1 MVKRVKIEPLATET
15 EVLTNSNLLSALME
29 QELHVI
35 KACGGRGLCATC
47 HVFVRKGQDALS
59 PASSRET
66 RTLQVIT
73 GANEYS
79 RLACQARVVG
89 EGVVVELPV
98 GMYVTSLEDI
108 FVLVGRRAEEPL
120 LHPVTGRTLVE
131 QSQIIT
137 RSMLKQLEGE
147 DFSIGETLSGTTKV

>member
-47 HVFVRKGQDALS
+47 HVFVRKGQDSLS

-147 DFSIGETLSGTTKV
+147 DFRIGETLSGTTKA

>member
-1 MVKRVKIEPLATET
+1 MVKRVKIEPLAKET

-29 QELHVI
+29 QELQVI

>member
-1 MVKRVKIEPLATET
+1 MVKRVKIEPLAKET

-147 DFSIGETLSGTTKV
+147 DFSIGETLSGTTKA